1 MPYKTRKVKG
11 KGTCVYK
18 KEGGKKVGCTKGSIK
33 KYLAALH
40 SNVDEEIKKE
50 NKTMRITKAELMKII
65 KEEIENMS
73 EMETEEVV
81 EEQPLQEMDFG
92 SMLPELA
99 GFTPKD
105 FENLKVAF
113 DAFLKLVT
121 NGVIPMGVLGAGAG
135 ALYNKVAGPNVPQDS
150 GDE

>member
-65 KEEIENMS
+65 KEEIDNMS
-73 EMETEEVV
+73 EMETEQ

-92 SMLPELA
+92 SMLSPENIEALRIA
-99 GFTPKD
+99 Y
-105 FENLKVAF
+105 EALQ
-113 DAFLKLVT
+113 KLVT
-121 NGVIPMGVLGAGAG
+121 NGVIPMAGAG
-135 ALYNKVAGPNVPQDS
+135 AMAGAVANKFMGPQDS

>member
-65 KEEIENMS
+65 KEEIMGVMS
-73 EMETEEVV
+73 EEEVV
-81 EEQPLQEMDFG
+81 EEVAEEQTIEEGLDNIT
-92 SMLPELA
+92 PENIGIA
-99 GFTPKD
+99 
-105 FENLKVAF
+105 
-113 DAFLKLVT
+113 
-121 NGVIPMGVLGAGAG
+121 MQVLGILGPKAVLAVGAG
-135 ALYNKVAGPNVPQDS
+135 MAGQQAFEKVMAYLEQVKAKKEM
-150 GDE
+150 GDK

>member
-18 KEGGKKVGCTKGSIK
+18 KKGGKKVGCTKGSIK

-65 KEEIENMS
+65 KEEIDNMS
-73 EMETEEVV
+73 EMDTEEAV
-81 EEQPLQEMDFG
+81 EEQSLQEMDLG
-92 SMLPELA
+92 SMLSQETIEALGAVFGAIKKLA
-99 GFTPKD
+99 ED
-105 FENLKVAF
+105 
-113 DAFLKLVT
+113 
-121 NGVIPMGVLGAGAG
+121 GVIPMTVLGAGAG
-135 ALYNKVAGPNVPQDS
+135 ALYNKVAGPQVPQDS

>member
-65 KEEIENMS
+65 KEEIDNMN
-73 EMETEEVV
+73 EMETEEEVT
-81 EEQPLQEMDFG
+81 EEQPLKEMDVA
-92 SMLPELA
+92 SMLSDLTPEKINDLIVGLQALYDVLVNKGVGAAVLGGGLA
-99 GFTPKD
+99 G
-105 FENLKVAF
+105 A
-113 DAFLKLVT
+113 A
-121 NGVIPMGVLGAGAG
+121 A
-135 ALYNKVAGPNVPQDS
+135 NKYMDSRDS
-150 GDE
+150 GDK

>member
-18 KEGGKKVGCTKGSIK
+18 KKGGKKVGCTKGSIK

-65 KEEIENMS
+65 KEEIDNMS
-73 EMETEEVV
+73 EMDTEEAV
-81 EEQPLQEMDFG
+81 EEQSLQEMDLG
-92 SMLPELA
+92 SMLSQETIEALGAVFGAIKKLA
-99 GFTPKD
+99 ED
-105 FENLKVAF
+105 
-113 DAFLKLVT
+113 
-121 NGVIPMGVLGAGAG
+121 GVIPMTVLGAGAG
-135 ALYNKVAGPNVPQDS
+135 ALYNKVAGPQVPPKS

>member
-65 KEEIENMS
+65 KEEIDNMS
-73 EMETEEVV
+73 EMETEQ
-81 EEQPLQEMDFG
+81 EEQPLQEMDLGSLLSQETIEALGAVFG
-92 SMLPELA
+92 AIKKLA
-99 GFTPKD
+99 ED
-105 FENLKVAF
+105 
-113 DAFLKLVT
+113 
-121 NGVIPMGVLGAGAG
+121 GVIPMTVLGAGAG
-135 ALYNKVAGPNVPQDS
+135 ALANRIMGPNVSQDS